1 MKTLNFLLGV
11 LVLAAS
17 AVAAPA
23 VLSSIVAGAAG
34 LLMVAFALQ
43 PAAVLAA
50 SVAAPAAPPP
60 APVAMVRTVA
70 QLEPLKVVE
79 LDRGVVVFR
88 MVDGKLVSRFY
99 RT

>member
-1 MKTLNFLLGV
+1 MLGFSLQPV
-11 LVLAAS
+11 ASLAAS
-17 AVAAPA
+17 
-23 VLSSIVAGAAG
+23 
-34 LLMVAFALQ
+34 M
-43 PAAVLAA
+43 
-50 SVAAPAAPPP
+50 P
-60 APVAMVRTVA
+60 APVAPAAVVRTVA

>member
-1 MKTLNFLLGV
+1 MNMKTLNFLLGV

-23 VLSSIVAGAAG
+23 VLGSVVAGAAG
-34 LLMVAFALQ
+34 LLMLGFAMQ
-43 PAAVLAA
+43 PAA
-50 SVAAPAAPPP
+50 AAPAPGVVP
-60 APVAMVRTVA
+60 APVVRIVA
-70 QLEPLKVVE
+70 RPDPLQVVE

-99 RT
+99 RA

>member
-1 MKTLNFLLGV
+1 MKTLNFLLGI

-23 VLSSIVAGAAG
+23 VLSSIIAGAAG
-34 LLMVAFALQ
+34 LLMVGFALQ

-50 SVAAPAAPPP
+50 SVAVPSAPP
-60 APVAMVRTVA
+60 APVAVVRTVA

-99 RT
+99 RA

>member
-34 LLMVAFALQ
+34 LLMVGFALQ

-50 SVAAPAAPPP
+50 TVATPAAPP
-60 APVAMVRTVA
+60 APVAVVRTVA

-99 RT
+99 RA

>member
-17 AVAAPA
+17 ALAAPA

-34 LLMVAFALQ
+34 LLMLGFSLQ
-43 PAAVLAA
+43 PVASLAA
-50 SVAAPAAPPP
+50 SMP
-60 APVAMVRTVA
+60 APVAPVAVVRTVA

>member
-17 AVAAPA
+17 ALAAPA

-50 SVAAPAAPPP
+50 SVAVPASPPP
-60 APVAMVRTVA
+60 APVAVVRTVA

-99 RT
+99 RA